1 MSEDKRPFKQLQ
13 DSWAVLAADIHQWF
27 LSRNTLPFFFFPP
40 RPDTARTVVVHKEKR
55 EKDKRYTVGF
65 FFLHVTK
72 EIPRNWNGC
81 IENHWN

>member
-27 LSRNTLPFFFFPP
+27 LSRNTLPFFFFPQGQTQ
-40 RPDTARTVVVHKEKR
+40 RDQSLFIKNKGRRTNVILWVL
-55 EKDKRYTVGF
+55 